1 MNTTF
6 QLLWK
11 DQRIGNDFR
20 AGVSLHSHTM
30 YSEESL
36 AMVPHYTAKVPYLG
50 AAIRRQQ
57 KEYLT
62 RKHNHLD
69 FSRAFWTP
77 PLSPRQAYRLEEKQ
91 IQSRFG
97 LPAFVS
103 LTDHDDIRAGSQLQI
118 LERFRE
124 APVSVEW
131 TIPFGATFFHMGVHN
146 LPLDQS
152 AAIMEQL
159 KAYTADPQESRI
171 TGLLAMLNSLPD
183 VLLVLNHPMWDEQG
197 VGVAEHSQALGRL
210 LERHGNALHALELNG
225 LRSWKENCDVI
236 RLGRQSDIPLVS
248 GGDRHGL
255 EPNAIVN
262 LTRGASLVEFIQ
274 EVRYRRFS
282 HVVFM
287 PQYHEPLKLRV
298 LQTMVDVVR
307 EYPDNSD
314 GRRVWSDRVFFLPPD
329 QTEPVPITACWQN
342 GLPAVIRFFIAA
354 MGLLER
360 RSVRSA
366 LRLALD
372 DRAAV
377 WSDSEV
383 AV

>member
-6 QLLWK
+6 QFLWK
-11 DQRIGNDFR
+11 DQEIGHDFR

-36 AMVPHYTAKVPYLG
+36 AMVPRYTAKVPYLG
-50 AAIRRQQ
+50 SAIRRQQ
-57 KEYLT
+57 QEYLAAK
-62 RKHNHLD
+62 RRNFD
-69 FSRAFWTP
+69 FGRAYWTP
-77 PLSPRQAYRLEEKQ
+77 PLSPRQAHRLEEKQ
-91 IQSRFG
+91 IQSRFH

-103 LTDHDDIRAGSQLQI
+103 LTDHDDIRAGSQLHL

-124 APVSVEW
+124 APVSTEW
-131 TIPFGATFFHMGVHN
+131 TIPFGPTFFHLGVHN
-146 LPLDQS
+146 LPIDQS

-159 KAYTADPQESRI
+159 KAHTAAPRESRLAE
-171 TGLLAMLNSLPD
+171 LLAMLNSYPD
-183 VLLVLNHPMWDEQG
+183 VLLVLNHPVWDEKG
-197 VGVAEHSQALGRL
+197 IGAEEHAQALGRL
-210 LERHGNALHALELNG
+210 LERHAKAFHALELNG
-225 LRSWKENCDVI
+225 LRSWNENCQAI
-236 RLGRQSDIPLVS
+236 RLGRQSGIPLVG

-262 LTRGASLVEFIQ
+262 LTRGASLVEFIH
-274 EVRYRRFS
+274 EVRYRRSS

-307 EYPDNSD
+307 EFPDNSD
-314 GRRVWSDRVFFLPPD
+314 GRRVWSDRVFFTPPD
-329 QTEPVPITACWQN
+329 KTEPVAVSSYWQD
-342 GLPAVIRFFIAA
+342 GAPAVIRYFIAA
-354 MGLLER
+354 MRLLER
-360 RSVRSA
+360 RTVRSA

-372 DRAAV
+372 DSAV